1 MRNVSSVQDGTL
13 GRVRAFVRLGR
24 PIFLIGGFVLYGLGA
39 AVAAY
44 LGHAIDWTR
53 FAWGQLAVTATQAM
67 VHYSNDYFDF
77 EADQANTTPTD
88 WSGGS
93 RVLPRG
99 ELPRSVALAAALVL
113 AALAVLATIVLHVVV
128 SAGTVTT
135 GLLVVALVLSWAY
148 SAPPLRL
155 HSRGVGELVA
165 MIIVTLLVPLIGF
178 STQTRTLEPLAF
190 VSAAP
195 LCFLQFAMLLAVEFP
210 DEAGDATVGKR
221 TLVVRFGAKRAAEL
235 YVTALVLAYALLP
248 LWGRLGLPRSAVGV
262 LFLVLPL
269 AAWLGW
275 RVVRGDYREPRQW
288 NRLAFGSAALIAL
301 SALLETAVY
310 VGLVSGRP

>member
-1 MRNVSSVQDGTL
+1 MHDGIL

-24 PIFLIGGFVLYGLGA
+24 PIFLVGGFVLYGLGA

-53 FAWGQLAVTATQAM
+53 FAWGQLAVTSTQLM
-67 VHYSNDYFDF
+67 VHYSNDYFDL
-77 EADQANTTPTD
+77 EADQANATPSH

-99 ELPRSVALAAALVL
+99 ELPRWVALAAALVL
-113 AALAVLATIVLHVVV
+113 VAFALLATIVLHAALEGGAVPT
-128 SAGTVTT
+128 A
-135 GLLVVALVLSWAY
+135 LLLTALALSWAY
-148 SAPPLRL
+148 SAPPFRL

-178 STQTRTLEPLAF
+178 SAQTGALAPLAV

-210 DEAGDATVGKR
+210 DEAGDAAVGKR
-221 TLVVRFGAKRAAEL
+221 TLVVRLGAARAATL
-235 YVTALVLAYALLP
+235 YVAALALAYALLP
-248 LWGRLGLPRSAVGV
+248 IWSWLGLPRSAMLM
-262 LFLVLPL
+262 LFVALPL
-269 AAWLGW
+269 AVWLGW
-275 RVVRGDYREPRQW
+275 RVMRGDYREPRQW
-288 NRLAFGSAALIAL
+288 DRLAFGSATLVTL
-301 SALLETAVY
+301 SALLEAGVY
-310 VGLVSGRP
+310 VELVSRHP

>member
-1 MRNVSSVQDGTL
+1 MLRVVDAL

-24 PIFLIGGFVLYGLGA
+24 PIFIVGGFVLYGLGA

-44 LGHAIDWTR
+44 LGYEIDWAR
-53 FAWGQLAVTATQAM
+53 YAWGQLAVTSTQLM
-67 VHYSNDYFDF
+67 VHYSNDYFDL
-77 EADQANTTPTD
+77 EADLANPTPTD

-99 ELPRSVALAAALVL
+99 ELPRWVALAAALAL
-113 AALAVLATIVLHVVV
+113 AALALVSTIVL
-128 SAGTVTT
+128 SIFLSS
-135 GLLVVALVLSWAY
+135 GLVPTLLLLVALVLSWAY
-148 SAPPLRL
+148 SAPPMRL

-178 STQTRTLEPLAF
+178 SSQSRTIEPLAL

-221 TLVVRFGAKRAAEL
+221 TLIVRLGAPRAASIW
-235 YVTALVLAYALLP
+235 VAALVLAYALLP
-248 LWGRLGLPRSAVGV
+248 LWNGLGLPTSVMGV
-262 LFLVLPL
+262 LFLPVPL
-269 AAWLGW
+269 GAWLAW
-275 RVVRGDYREPRQW
+275 RVARGDYRDHGSW
-288 NRLAFGSAALIAL
+288 NGLEFGSAALVTL

-310 VGLVSGRP
+310 VQLVSRHP